1 MKMDKES
8 FIAAVVCLI
17 VFVGGV
23 VLIANTASRETEQKV
38 VNQLCQKQQYDF
50 CEIDGYKMKGDL
62 K

>member
-1 MKMDKES
+1 MDKEE
-8 FIAAVVCLI
+8 FISAIMFLI
-17 VFVGGV
+17 VFVGGI
-23 VLIANTASRETEQKV
+23 VLTVTVASRETEQKV